1 MFDYENRPE
10 ELMTSD
16 VMGMVSAI
24 HEHRGKQE
32 LYRATKPEVLE
43 KLCEVAMIQSTA
55 ASNRIENIK
64 TSDKRLRD
72 ILAERI
78 EPKNRDER
86 EIAGYRYVLDMIHTQ
101 HEHIPVTPNVILQF
115 HRDLYRQL
123 DLSFAGNWKDGDNQ
137 VQERLADGSMA
148 VRFQPTSAA
157 RTPAAVEN
165 LCSEYNKAV
174 KLGKF
179 DPLILSAMF
188 VFDFVSIHPFND
200 GNGRMSRLLTL
211 LLLYKSNYLVGKY
224 VSIEQEIEKTKD
236 TYYDALGASSAGW
249 HEGKNDY
256 LPFVSYLLGV
266 VLACYKTLDA
276 RIETASTSSS
286 EELVRDF
293 FESHLGTAS
302 KRDVTDACPTI
313 STRTVERILK
323 KLLDE
328 GSIEKTGAARATRY
342 RRVD

>member
-1 MFDYENRPE
+1 MFDYESRPE

-24 HEHRGKQE
+24 HEHKGKQE
-32 LYRATKPEVLE
+32 LYRATKLEVLD

-72 ILAERI
+72 ILADRI

-86 EIAGYRYVLDMIHTQ
+86 EIAGYRYVLGMIHAQ
-101 HEHIPVTPNVILQF
+101 HEHIPAMPNVILQF

-123 DLSFAGNWKDGDNQ
+123 DLSFAGNWKDSDNQ
-137 VQERLADGSMA
+137 IQERLADGSLA

-157 RTPAAVEN
+157 GTPAAVEN
-165 LCSEYNKAV
+165 LCNEYNKAV

-211 LLLYKSNYLVGKY
+211 LLLYKSDYLVGKY
-224 VSIEQEIEKTKD
+224 VSIEHEIEKTKD
-236 TYYDALGASSAGW
+236 TYYEALGASSIGW

-266 VLACYKTLDA
+266 VLSCYKTLDA
-276 RIETASTSSS
+276 RIETASTSNS
-286 EELVRDF
+286 EELVRGF
-293 FESHLGTAS
+293 FESHLGAAS

-313 STRTVERILK
+313 STRTAERVLK
-323 KLLDE
+323 RLLDE
-328 GSIEKTGAARATRY
+328 GYIEKIGAARATLY
-342 RRVD
+342 RRVG